1 MEVLLVD
8 DEAVSVQVYAAIVR
22 KTFDGAKVHV
32 ALDLPEALQM
42 ASGRAPDLVLLDL
55 SLPTVSGVE
64 TLTRF
69 RRAFPALPV
78 VVVSASDDKERAKAC
93 LAAGAAGYVSKAK
106 ALAELAGAMQAALA
120 VQRKSA

>member
-22 KTFDGAKVHV
+22 QTFSGAKVHIAV
-32 ALDLPEALQM
+32 DLPEALQI

-64 TLTRF
+64 TLLRF
-69 RRAFPALPV
+69 RRGFPSLPV
-78 VVVSASDDKERAKAC
+78 VVLSVSEDKELIKAC
-93 LAAGAAGYVSKAK
+93 LAAGAAGYVPKAQ
-106 ALAELAGAMQAALA
+106 ALKVLAGAMQRA
-120 VQRKSA
+120 VAPGRKSA